1 MGNAF
6 KETTDFGEIVI
17 SDDAISEIVLSEIR
31 KYKNSIYITNSKG
44 KRTSKVYKSVGGSS
58 ATNIDIISENNVI
71 EIKMYLIFKFGMSIK
86 KTTEELME
94 NIRKQIELAT
104 GKNPKS
110 ITIVI
115 TGMASKKIARR
126 NIEVKKVYD
135 VDWYKN
141 KQFKGHRA

>member
-6 KETTDFGEIVI
+6 KETTNFGEIVI

-135 VDWYKN
+135 VD
-141 KQFKGHRA
+141 

>member
-6 KETTDFGEIVI
+6 KETTNFGEIVI

-31 KYKNSIYITNSKG
+31 KYKNNIYITNSKG

-71 EIKMYLIFKFGMSIK
+71 EIKVYLIFKFGMSIK
-86 KTTEELME
+86 KTTEGLME
-94 NIRKQIELAT
+94 NIRKQIKLAT

-135 VDWYKN
+135 VD
-141 KQFKGHRA
+141 

>member
-6 KETTDFGEIVI
+6 KETTNFGEIVI

-31 KYKNSIYITNSKG
+31 KYKNNIYITNSKG

-135 VDWYKN
+135 VD
-141 KQFKGHRA
+141 

>member
-135 VDWYKN
+135 VD
-141 KQFKGHRA
+141 